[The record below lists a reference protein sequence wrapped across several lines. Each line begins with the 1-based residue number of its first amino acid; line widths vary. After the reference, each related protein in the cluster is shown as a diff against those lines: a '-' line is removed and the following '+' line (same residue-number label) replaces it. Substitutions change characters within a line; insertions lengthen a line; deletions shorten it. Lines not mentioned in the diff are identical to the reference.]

1 MAPYAS
7 IRCRSEG
14 SSRST
19 TGYCTSITATLPSG
33 ESVGAPALTTCG
45 SAAAPARTAD
55 RAAAASGEASVAPG
69 SFGVSTSC
77 MVSPARADAVE
88 VSSSVAW
95 WESVPGTA
103 KESSSFFPTA
113 LLAAST
119 TTTSSNQAPMTCHG
133 WRAASRPQ
141 RWRACDNMVTP
152 SRSAVRRSVAD
163 LPIVTSSGGGDIGPG
178 ARADPADRPAA
189 GSSIRPMSQPLAS
202 LGWVGDLPRRPPV
215 VGRAAGPASPGP
227 RVAGLGA
234 RVGARGGRRGRD
246 RLPHRRGVAPGRA
259 DARGGA
265 AARVAVAAYP
275 RVRRDGH
282 DVRGPE
288 RSQRGRAPR
297 RHG

>member
-1 MAPYAS
+1 MPIGSPIATTEPKATSRITIAATRPRISPIPVSASANAKNRSPRISTRNGESAAAVAPYAS

-33 ESVGAPALTTCG
+33 DSVGAPALTTCG

-77 MVSPARADAVE
+77 MVSPARADAVD

-152 SRSAVRRSVAD
+152 SKIRGTPVGR
-163 LPIVTSSGGGDIGPG
+163 
-178 ARADPADRPAA
+178 RPAHRHEQRGWRHRPW
-189 GSSIRPMSQPLAS
+189 GSCRPGRST
-202 LGWVGDLPRRPPV
+202 GCGV
-215 VGRAAGPASPGP
+215 VFSAD
-227 RVAGLGA
+227 VA
-234 RVGARGGRRGRD
+234 
-246 RLPHRRGVAPGRA
+246 APGFTRL
-259 DARGGA
+259 GG
-265 AARVAVAAYP
+265 
-275 RVRRDGH
+275 
-282 DVRGPE
+282 
-288 RSQRGRAPR
+288 
-297 RHG
+297 